1 MFQLLGGSELC
12 TQVCRILSPRSL
24 KEVSDMLDAVLGS
37 LGAEAGVGF
46 GNSICGE
53 FLGGSVCTL
62 TF

>member
-1 MFQLLGGSELC
+1 
-12 TQVCRILSPRSL
+12 
-24 KEVSDMLDAVLGS
+24 MLDAVLGS
-37 LGAEAGVGF
+37 LGLGLGLGF